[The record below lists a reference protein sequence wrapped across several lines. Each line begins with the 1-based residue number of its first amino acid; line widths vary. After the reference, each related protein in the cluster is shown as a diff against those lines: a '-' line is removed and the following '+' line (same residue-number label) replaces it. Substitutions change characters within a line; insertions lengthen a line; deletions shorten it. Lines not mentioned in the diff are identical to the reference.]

1 MDATRPADERTALV
15 AALVEQV
22 QAIALASDHIGAS
35 FSSVHQLHPTDF
47 RALLMIYRADAAG
60 EPLTARRLADGLSL
74 TAGAV
79 TYVVDRLT
87 ASGHVQREADP
98 ADGRRVLLRFAPHGR
113 EVAGAFFGPLGRA
126 HSTAMESYTPDE
138 LRTCLR
144 FLRDVNEA
152 LDGFDASLRTS
163 RDA

>member
-1 MDATRPADERTALV
+1 MDATQPDERAALV
-15 AALVEQV
+15 GALVEQV
-22 QAIALASDHIGAS
+22 QAIGMASDHIGSS
-35 FSSVHQLHPTDF
+35 FSALHQLHPTDF
-47 RALLMIYRADAAG
+47 RALLLIYRADAAG
-60 EPLTARRLADGLSL
+60 EPLTARRLADALSL

-113 EVAGAFFGPLGRA
+113 EVAGAFFGPLGHA
-126 HSTAMESYTPDE
+126 HSAAMESYTPDE

-144 FLRDVNEA
+144 FLRDVNGA
-152 LDGFDASLRTS
+152 LGDFDASLRAP

>member
-1 MDATRPADERTALV
+1 MPDDRAALV
-15 AALVEQV
+15 GALVEQV
-22 QAIALASDHIGAS
+22 QEISLASDHIGAS
-35 FSSVHQLHPTDF
+35 FSSLHQLHPTDF
-47 RALLMIYRADAAG
+47 RALMMIYRADEAG
-60 EPLTARRLADGLSL
+60 RPLTARRLADGLSL

-87 ASGHVQREADP
+87 ASGHVAREADP

-126 HSTAMESYTPDE
+126 HSVAMEAYTPDE

-144 FLRDVNEA
+144 FLRDVNGA
-152 LDGFDASLRTS
+152 LAHFDESLRTPPG
-163 RDA
+163 A